1 MGVPEQ
7 MTAVRINGHG
17 GPEVLEVARVP
28 VPVPVPVPEA
38 ARAQEEL
45 ARRRHVGKLVM
56 HPRPAISFDRV

>member
-17 GPEVLEVARVP
+17 GPEVLEVAR
-28 VPVPVPVPEA
+28 VPVPVPEA